1 MLEKWIDIGKNPYS
15 FKVQEN
21 EQGLRRVENAIGWK
35 NETQETTGFMFCR
48 VIKKEDQLLAI
59 KSLSNPSIYKSFNN
73 KIAQAYLVW
82 KCPFGKKTPFSKETI
97 EKVEKSTN
105 ADWIN
110 FREKTIISLS
120 ENSIKAWAE
129 NKGWDYHLMKWD
141 AFINY
146 PNATFNRGMQVGMAN
161 QIEKRK
167 EIWYEFGL
175 VSNLDSS
182 LWRVNSVQRKIHS
195 LYFYDEDIAPRVN
208 SQKDWFL
215 DVGVDFKNTTAT
227 KSFTGLD
234 KIEKFD
240 NTLSG
245 VNNEIC
251 RLLWCTKRS
260 LEIYKNKN
268 LNIWFDWFSS
278 EGKGAIVFDEKDT
291 PEQKYLIKALESK
304 GTLYQ
309 FWTIKEKDTQKE
321 KGYIIWINIFPSKN
335 TNKEMYWSTFTGES
349 PVYKD
354 KIVIQETDAFG
365 RVKYRSLSKNGEPL
379 GMAPQRLEENM
390 YQSLKE
396 LKKQYKDIDKWV
408 AKGLNVDKDTLKDR
422 LSAEQ
427 VDAVALGK
435 KALDT
440 NSGLIIADET
450 GFGKGRI
457 LAALALT
464 SLKQNK
470 TVILFTEN
478 KQLFSDF
485 YRDLMAVNGNETI
498 IPTLLHKTATIFDT
512 SGELVTKSLTPKKFN
527 ENLNRTKWDK
537 GEAKLIIS
545 TYSQINRLEDKDKDK
560 KKAPKK
566 SKDEVSENKKPEKE
580 KASKIDWLLSRLGD
594 NGVLLLDEAHNASGD
609 SNVSNNLKKLIKKS
623 QGVIFSSAT
632 YAKTENNLS
641 LYEKALPLED
651 AAYSML
657 KKSLLNDTGDLR
669 EALTTAMALEGR
681 FIRREHPPVPPPQ
694 PIWLEMDLVKEDAL
708 RLFSA
713 MWQKIFEASEAW
725 EIAKGGKAV
734 VAWSKLG
741 SALSRSIREF
751 NIQLKL
757 NDLAD
762 EIEKIVKVK
771 NEKAVIVLE
780 STFEAALREAINNEI
795 DTEISG
801 EDDDEHG
808 DDEII
813 KKEEDVPLKTLPLW
827 RSRWKLLIDK
837 IAPQEEMIEGPIS
850 PLSKINIAKEK
861 YREALKAMDQLPD
874 WDLSPLDRIKQNL
887 KEKGIDS
894 GELSGRNLSLVQKE
908 DGLWYTTQRETLERI
923 ELVRN
928 FNSGKL
934 DVIFVTRAGCSGISL
949 HAGKTFLDQRV
960 RNLIEWDI
968 AVNAAN
974 RVQFWGRVR
983 RKDQVIE
990 PNFFGLALNTLA
1002 EKRTLAREDKKR
1014 EKLAA
1019 HVGMK
1024 QEKREL
1030 SWLTPEG
1037 EEIVAEWASE
1047 RTEIAKRIGVAR
1059 PVNDDPI
1066 GRVDRALI
1074 RSIILPE
1081 EEQDALLQRLERG
1094 LDIFKDVAWK
1104 EKQDP
1109 VDRLSRVVKKEWFW
1123 GDYRATEDNPNGV
1136 NGSLNMPRINIV
1148 ERVWEPKQ
1156 KTDVTLL
1163 QNCFSKIKKDSQYA
1177 DYQGLVVLKQ
1187 WMEVWKKETHMFPEL
1202 LAQRSRFSKWLKQV
1216 MPLMKTGYAVKMS
1229 KPGTEERTFA
1239 VILKVDGPMDKS
1251 ENLKGASYWSLS
1263 QVGLLVWIVGDNEP
1277 TMIPFSRLFK
1287 DKEFVVD
1294 TKTANINWFKSEPV
1308 PEVGVSIEGNQVIS
1322 AAWGKRWN
1330 IGRPMLIKDT
1340 DKGLKWIWAL
1350 PRNWNWSVMK
1360 QIPRDLVDT
1369 EHAIDFLKQHHNQEL
1384 IAALPVG
1391 MEIKMMVVQG
1401 GIRFHFNKKAY
1412 DEALETWLAFKQNRA
1427 MSWAKTINGSIIE
1440 RSVPWSDLRTV
1451 LYAMEAYG
1459 VIWRCSPEFLNWYR
1473 TTSVER
1479 IELFDKT
1486 KNTEKKKNPNKKK
1499 FK

>member
-1 MLEKWIDIGKNPYS
+1 MSEKWIDIGKNPYN
-15 FKVQEN
+15 FKIQEN
-21 EQGLRRVENAIGWK
+21 INGERRVENAIGWK
-35 NETQETTGFMFCR
+35 KETKENTGFMYCR
-48 VIKKEDQLLAI
+48 IYNKEDELLAL

-73 KIAQAYLVW
+73 KISLAYIVW
-82 KCPFGKKTPFSKETI
+82 KTPFGKRTPLNKETCEKI
-97 EKVEKSTN
+97 ENSSNT
-105 ADWIN
+105 DWVN
-110 FREKTIISLS
+110 FKEKTIISLS

-129 NKGWDYHLMKWD
+129 NKGWDYHLIKWD
-141 AFINY
+141 SFLNL
-146 PNATFNRGMQVGMAN
+146 PNGTFNRGMQVGVAN

-167 EIWYEFGL
+167 EVWFEYGL
-175 VSNLDSS
+175 ISNLDSS
-182 LWRVNSVQRKIHS
+182 LWRINSLKRRIYS
-195 LYFYDEDIAPRVN
+195 NNFYDEDIAPRVKY
-208 SQKDWFL
+208 QKDWDL
-215 DVGVDFKNTTAT
+215 DIGIIFQPKPVS
-227 KSFTGLD
+227 KSFTGIPSKNENFNNIVND
-234 KIEKFD
+234 KE
-240 NTLSG
+240 
-245 VNNEIC
+245 NEIC

-260 LEIYKNKN
+260 LELFKNKN
-268 LNIWFDWFSS
+268 LNIWFDWLSKK
-278 EGKGAIVFDEKDT
+278 GKGAVVFDDKNT
-291 PEQKYLIKALESK
+291 PECKYLLKVLEK
-304 GTLYQ
+304 NETLYQ
-309 FWTIKEKDTQKE
+309 FWTIKEKDNQKE
-321 KGYIIWINIFPSKN
+321 KGYIVWVNIFPSKN
-335 TNKEMYWSTFTGES
+335 INKEMYWSTFTGEP

-354 KIVIQETDAFG
+354 KIILQETDSFG
-365 RVKYRSLSKNGEPL
+365 RVKYRSLSKNGVPQ

-396 LKKQYKDIDKWV
+396 VKKQYKDIDKWV
-408 AKGLNVDKDTLKDR
+408 AKGLGIDKETLKER

-435 KALDT
+435 KALET

-457 LAALALT
+457 LASLALT
-464 SLKQNK
+464 GLKQNK
-470 TVILFTEN
+470 TVIMFTEN

-485 YRDLMAVNGNETI
+485 YRDLMAVNGNEKI
-498 IPTLLHKTATIFDT
+498 IPTLLHKTASIFDT
-512 SGELVTKSLTPKKFN
+512 SGELVTKSLTLKKFN
-527 ENLNRTKWDK
+527 ENLSRNNWEK

-545 TYSQINRLEDKDKDK
+545 TYSQINRMENKEKEKDK
-560 KKAPKK
+560 KPKK
-566 SKDEVSENKKPEKE
+566 DKSSTIKNTESEKSKI
-580 KASKIDWLLSRLGD
+580 SKIDWLLSRLGD
-594 NGVLLLDEAHNASGD
+594 SGILLLDEAHNAAGD
-609 SNVSNNLKKLIKKS
+609 SNVSNNLKKLIEKS
-623 QGVIFSSAT
+623 EGVIFSSAT

-694 PIWLEMDLVKEDAL
+694 PLWLEMDLEKENAL
-708 RLFSA
+708 RSFSI

-725 EIAKGGKAV
+725 EVAQGGKSV

-751 NIQLKL
+751 NILLKMD
-757 NDLAD
+757 DLVK
-762 EIEKIVKVK
+762 EIEKIVKDK

-780 STFEAALREAINNEI
+780 STFEAALRESINNEI

-801 EDDDEHG
+801 EDDDKHS
-808 DDEII
+808 DEESN
-813 KKEEDVPLKTLPLW
+813 KKEDDSPLKTLPLW
-827 RSRWKLLIDK
+827 RARWKLLLDK
-837 IAPQEEMIEGPIS
+837 VAPQEEIIETKAGI
-850 PLSKINIAKEK
+850 IAIEK
-861 YREALKAMDQLPD
+861 YKEALKSMDDLPA
-874 WDLSPLDRIKQNL
+874 WDLSPLDKVKQKL

-894 GELSGRNLSLVQKE
+894 GELSGRNLSLIQKE

-928 FNSGKL
+928 FNSGLL
-934 DVIFVTRAGCSGISL
+934 DVIFVTKAGCSGISL
-949 HAGKTFLDQRV
+949 HAGKMFKDQRI

-968 AVNAAN
+968 AVNPAN

-1024 QEKREL
+1024 QEKRDL

-1037 EEIVAEWASE
+1037 EIIVAEWATE

-1059 PVNDDPI
+1059 PVNEDPI

-1094 LDIFKDVAWK
+1094 LEILKDVAWK

-1148 ERVWEPKQ
+1148 ERVWEPKK
-1156 KTDVTLL
+1156 KTDISLL
-1163 QNCFSKIKKDSQYA
+1163 MSYFEKIKKDPLYA
-1177 DYQGLVVLKQ
+1177 ECQGDSVLKQ
-1187 WMEVWKKETHMFPEL
+1187 WLEVWKKETHVFPEL
-1202 LAQRSRFSKWLKQV
+1202 LAQRSRFSKWLKEFL
-1216 MPLMKTGYAVKMS
+1216 PLMKTGYAVKLS
-1229 KPGTEERTFA
+1229 NPGTEDRSYG
-1239 VILKVDGPMDKS
+1239 VILKVDAPMDKS
-1251 ENLKGASYWSLS
+1251 ENLKGASYWSFS
-1263 QVGLLVWIVGDNEP
+1263 QVGLLVWIVGDDEP
-1277 TMIPFSRLFK
+1277 TMIPFSRIYN
-1287 DKEFVVD
+1287 DKEFMVYKKPAD
-1294 TKTANINWFKSEPV
+1294 INWFKADPV

-1350 PRNWNWSVMK
+1350 PRNWNWIVMK
-1360 QIPRDLVDT
+1360 KIPRDLVDT
-1369 EHAIDFLKQHHNQEL
+1369 EHAIDFLKEHHNEEL

-1391 MEIKMMVVQG
+1391 MDIKMMVVQG

-1427 MSWAKTINGSIIE
+1427 MSWARTINGSIIE
-1440 RSVPWSDLRTV
+1440 RSVPWADLRTV
-1451 LYAMEAYG
+1451 LYAMESYG
-1459 VIWRCSPEFLNWYR
+1459 VIWRCSPSFLDWYR
-1473 TTSVER
+1473 KTSVER
-1479 IELFDKT
+1479 IMLFDKT
-1486 KNTEKKKNPNKKK
+1486 TKVEKKKTPNKKK